1 MIEVIGV
8 TKRFQDF
15 TAIQNLSLKVEKSSI
30 YGLVGYNGAGKTTL
44 LKTVAGVYR
53 ADEGEVKIFGENVFD
68 NAKVKQRLFYVPDD
82 LYFEPN
88 ATIES
93 MGKFYAGY
101 YPRFSFDT
109 MHKLSKVFG
118 LDTKKNIRGFS
129 KGMQRQAEIILGMST
144 MPEVILLD
152 ESFDGLDPAK
162 RNLIKNLLLEYMA
175 EEECSVIISSHNLH
189 DLADMCDHIALING
203 KSIVMDCSVDDI
215 SGSRCKFRLVF
226 DRDLEESDFKDLD
239 IKHFSKDGK
248 IITLSANGDMDENEK
263 KLQNMKPLMI
273 EKFPLTLEEIFLEE
287 MEGSDYDFKDIF
299 GKAEEKK

>member
-44 LKTVAGVYR
+44 LKTVSGVYR

-118 LDTKKNIRGFS
+118 LDT
-129 KGMQRQAEIILGMST
+129 AEIILGMST

-239 IKHFSKDGK
+239 IRHFSKDGK

-263 KLQNMKPLMI
+263 KLQDMKPLMI

-299 GKAEEKK
+299 GKTEEKK

>member
-1 MIEVIGV
+1 MVLIDKQSRVPAYEQIRNQLLTLILVGTFAPHSQLPSIRSIAADAGVNINTVKKSFSDLESYGAIYTVPGKGSFVSEKAFKNDSVHDTAVSGFRTPYRRLAPRTAKAGNHRHTRENLHSGGRIMIEVIGV

-15 TAIQNLSLKVEKSSI
+15 TAIKSLSLKVEKSSI

-44 LKTVAGVYR
+44 LKTIAGVYR
-53 ADEGEVKIFGENVFD
+53 ADEGGVKIFGENVFD

-82 LYFEPN
+82 IYFEPN

-101 YPRFSFDT
+101 YPRFNFDT

-118 LDTKKNIRGFS
+118 LDTKKSIRGFS

-162 RNLIKNLLLEYMA
+162 RNLIKICYSN
-175 EEECSVIISSHNLH
+175 IW
-189 DLADMCDHIALING
+189 
-203 KSIVMDCSVDDI
+203 
-215 SGSRCKFRLVF
+215 RR
-226 DRDLEESDFKDLD
+226 R
-239 IKHFSKDGK
+239 
-248 IITLSANGDMDENEK
+248 SAR
-263 KLQNMKPLMI
+263 
-273 EKFPLTLEEIFLEE
+273 
-287 MEGSDYDFKDIF
+287 S
-299 GKAEEKK
+299 

>member
-118 LDTKKNIRGFS
+118 LDTKKSIRGFS
-129 KGMQRQAEIILGMST
+129 KGMQRQAEIIPGMST

-239 IKHFSKDGK
+239 IRHFSKDGK

-263 KLQNMKPLMI
+263 KLQNMNPLMI

-299 GKAEEKK
+299 GKPEEKK

>member
-1 MIEVIGV
+1 
-8 TKRFQDF
+8 
-15 TAIQNLSLKVEKSSI
+15 
-30 YGLVGYNGAGKTTL
+30 
-44 LKTVAGVYR
+44 
-53 ADEGEVKIFGENVFD
+53 
-68 NAKVKQRLFYVPDD
+68 
-82 LYFEPN
+82 
-88 ATIES
+88 
-93 MGKFYAGY
+93 
-101 YPRFSFDT
+101 
-109 MHKLSKVFG
+109 
-118 LDTKKNIRGFS
+118 
-129 KGMQRQAEIILGMST
+129 MST

-239 IKHFSKDGK
+239 IRHFSKDGK

-263 KLQNMKPLMI
+263 KLQNMNPLMI

-299 GKAEEKK
+299 GKPEEKK

>member
-1 MIEVIGV
+1 
-8 TKRFQDF
+8 
-15 TAIQNLSLKVEKSSI
+15 
-30 YGLVGYNGAGKTTL
+30 
-44 LKTVAGVYR
+44 
-53 ADEGEVKIFGENVFD
+53 
-68 NAKVKQRLFYVPDD
+68 
-82 LYFEPN
+82 
-88 ATIES
+88 

-101 YPRFSFDT
+101 YPRFSFET

-118 LDTKKNIRGFS
+118 LDTKKSIRGFS

-226 DRDLEESDFKDLD
+226 DRDLEESDFKALD

-263 KLQNMKPLMI
+263 KLQDMKPLMI

-299 GKAEEKK
+299 GKTEEKK

>member
-1 MIEVIGV
+1 
-8 TKRFQDF
+8 
-15 TAIQNLSLKVEKSSI
+15 
-30 YGLVGYNGAGKTTL
+30 
-44 LKTVAGVYR
+44 
-53 ADEGEVKIFGENVFD
+53 
-68 NAKVKQRLFYVPDD
+68 
-82 LYFEPN
+82 
-88 ATIES
+88 

-118 LDTKKNIRGFS
+118 LDTKKSIRGFS

-263 KLQNMKPLMI
+263 KLQDMKPLMI

-299 GKAEEKK
+299 GKTEEKK